1 MATAPFSKTPRSC
14 ALLSSW
20 RHDGQDRRD
29 KQTTKFTTPPWS
41 NRNPCWFLSFAVSCY
56 MMAEG
61 INSFA
66 YKYCL
71 SSLAATVA
79 ETGINSVGCHIF
91 KRQVRILTWHI
102 SHDIIW
108 SWPCFCRG
116 DTLRATRVFS
126 TKDFNFIFKLYLL
139 QF

>member
-1 MATAPFSKTPRSC
+1 MWHTPRTPSDLPISTVSG
-14 ALLSSW
+14 LLS
-20 RHDGQDRRD
+20 HGI
-29 KQTTKFTTPPWS
+29 KS

-102 SHDIIW
+102 SHDII
-108 SWPCFCRG
+108 
-116 DTLRATRVFS
+116 
-126 TKDFNFIFKLYLL
+126 
-139 QF
+139 

>member
-1 MATAPFSKTPRSC
+1 MEGLIHGGAVFALRLVCDIIICRLCDTQNVAHPQDALGPSYFQCQRSFVPWYKVESS
-14 ALLSSW
+14 LLVC
-20 RHDGQDRRD
+20 Q
-29 KQTTKFTTPPWS
+29 
-41 NRNPCWFLSFAVSCY
+41 VSLCHV

-102 SHDIIW
+102 SHDII
-108 SWPCFCRG
+108 
-116 DTLRATRVFS
+116 
-126 TKDFNFIFKLYLL
+126 
-139 QF
+139 

>member
-1 MATAPFSKTPRSC
+1 
-14 ALLSSW
+14 
-20 RHDGQDRRD
+20 
-29 KQTTKFTTPPWS
+29 
-41 NRNPCWFLSFAVSCY
+41 

-102 SHDIIW
+102 LHDII
-108 SWPCFCRG
+108 
-116 DTLRATRVFS
+116 
-126 TKDFNFIFKLYLL
+126 
-139 QF
+139 

>member
-1 MATAPFSKTPRSC
+1 MRLCATQNEAHPQDALGPSYFLCQRSFVQWC
-14 ALLSSW
+14 KVESEVLVAFRFRCVMS
-20 RHDGQDRRD
+20 
-29 KQTTKFTTPPWS
+29 
-41 NRNPCWFLSFAVSCY
+41 

-102 SHDIIW
+102 SHDII
-108 SWPCFCRG
+108 
-116 DTLRATRVFS
+116 
-126 TKDFNFIFKLYLL
+126 
-139 QF
+139 